1 MKSPDPKT
9 HREIALILGYSRQT
23 IADIEA
29 SGLAK
34 LRAAFDSDATG
45 PASLFLADL
54 IGVPEPTGDP
64 HGRRADNGR
73 AAAARRVKGRYA

>member
-1 MKSPDPKT
+1 MRLPDPKT
-9 HREIALILGYSRQT
+9 HREIARILGYSRQT
-23 IADIEA
+23 IADIER

-45 PASLFLADL
+45 PASPFLADTV
-54 IGVPEPTGDP
+54 GVPEPTGDP

-73 AAAARRVKGRYA
+73 AAAARRSKGRFA